1 MPPRRRPASRAEGPA
16 RDTRSR
22 ILAAARDLAVEKGF
36 DEFTVEKVAE
46 QAGVSRMTVY
56 YQFGSKQE
64 LLEALFDQLAERGG
78 MDRLAE
84 EMKREDPLDSLAG
97 LVAVFCGFW
106 ASDRVALRRLR
117 SWGGLR
123 PAAAAA
129 DADAIERDAWRRRA
143 LETVARRI
151 AQRYGKPAR
160 RDVKNAVDLLQVL
173 TSFESY
179 DVLARGGRDESDIAE
194 LLSQAALTILGV
206 TEARGH

>member
-1 MPPRRRPASRAEGPA
+1 MPPRRRPVPEAERSAG
-16 RDTRSR
+16 DTRSR

-64 LLEALFDQLAERGG
+64 LLEALFDQLAEKGRI
-78 MDRLAE
+78 DRLPEA
-84 EMKREDPLDSLAG
+84 MKREDPLDSLDG

-106 ASDRVALRRLR
+106 ASDRTAIRRLR

-123 PAAAAA
+123 PAAPAAP
-129 DADAIERDAWRRRA
+129 AIERDAWRRRA
-143 LETVARRI
+143 LETVVRRV
-151 AQRYGKPAR
+151 AQRYGKPAKR
-160 RDVKNAVDLLQVL
+160 EVKDSVDLLQVL

-179 DVLARGGRDESDIAE
+179 DVLARGGRDEHDVAV
-194 LLSQAALTILGV
+194 LLKRAARTILGV
-206 TEARGH
+206 KDTHRS